1 MFYEQVEIG
10 KVYKSEIRKPITGTE
25 IDIVAQLSGMDLPGF
40 LDAEHAKKYGFKN
53 RVTPGPYL
61 FACMVGLMAKQGFL
75 ADAVMMG
82 TKEMAFLKPVFPGD
96 RLNAEVEVLSK
107 KESKN
112 GGGPV
117 TYKWKLSR
125 EDAIIAEGTSTC
137 LFPGQ
142 KPRV

>member
-1 MFYEQVEIG
+1 MFYEQVEVG
-10 KVYKSEIRKPITGTE
+10 KIYKSEVRKPITGTE

-40 LDAEHAKKYGFKN
+40 LDAEYAKKWGFKD

-82 TKEMAFLKPVFPGD
+82 TKELTFKKPVFPGD
-96 RLNAEVEVLSK
+96 RLAAEVEVIGK
-107 KESKN
+107 QEAKQ

-117 TYKWKLSR
+117 TYKWRLSR
-125 EDAIIAEGTSTC
+125 EETLIAEGTSTC

-142 KPRV
+142 KPRG

>member
-53 RVTPGPYL
+53 RVTPGPYI
-61 FACMVGLMAKQGFL
+61 FACLIGLMAKQGFL
-75 ADAVMMG
+75 ADAVLMG
-82 TKEMAFLKPVFPGD
+82 VKEISFLMPVFPGD
-96 RLNAEVEVLSK
+96 KLQAEVEVLSK
-107 KESKN
+107 KESKK

-117 TYKWKLSR
+117 TYKWRIFKEEGLV
-125 EDAIIAEGTSTC
+125 AEGTNTC

-142 KPRV
+142 NPRV